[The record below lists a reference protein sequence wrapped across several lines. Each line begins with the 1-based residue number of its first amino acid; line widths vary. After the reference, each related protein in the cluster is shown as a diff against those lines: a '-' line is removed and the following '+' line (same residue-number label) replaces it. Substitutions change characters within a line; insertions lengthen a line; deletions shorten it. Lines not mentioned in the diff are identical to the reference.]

1 MFCIRHKYV
10 LIFGAIACLSAG
22 GAYAQSSDGGQQLPE
37 GRGKAEFERIC
48 SQCHAVTVA
57 TKLKMDED
65 GWTGVV
71 NDMVSRGAQGTDDE
85 FDRVVKYL
93 TAHFGPNNSG
103 GDAKQSTA
111 AKVNVNKASETDL
124 STTLGISSAD
134 AQAIVHYRQSS
145 GEFKDWHDLE
155 KVPNIDMKKLAAQKD
170 RIEFSKA
177 EK

>member
-1 MFCIRHKYV
+1 
-10 LIFGAIACLSAG
+10 
-22 GAYAQSSDGGQQLPE
+22 
-37 GRGKAEFERIC
+37 
-48 SQCHAVTVA
+48 
-57 TKLKMDED
+57 MDED
-65 GWTGVV
+65 GWTGIV

-93 TAHFGPNNSG
+93 TAHFGPSNSS
-103 GDAKQSTA
+103 GDAKQSSA

-124 STTLGISSAD
+124 STGLGISAAD

-170 RIEFSKA
+170 RIEF
-177 EK
+177 

>member
-1 MFCIRHKYV
+1 MFRTKHLYV
-10 LIFGAIACLSAG
+10 LVFSAIACLSTSDAR
-22 GAYAQSSDGGQQLPE
+22 AQDGGQPLPE
-37 GRGKAEFERIC
+37 GKGKAEFERIC

-57 TKLKMDED
+57 TKLRMNED

-85 FDRVVKYL
+85 FDRVVRYL
-93 TAHFGPNNSG
+93 TAHFGPDNPG
-103 GDAKQSTA
+103 GESKKSAPS
-111 AKVNVNKASETDL
+111 KVNVNKASEADL
-124 STTLGISSAD
+124 STTLGLSTAD
-134 AQAIVHYRQSS
+134 AQAIVHYRESS

-155 KVPNIDMKKLAAQKD
+155 KVPHIDMKKLAEQKD

>member
-1 MFCIRHKYV
+1 VGR
-10 LIFGAIACLSAG
+10 AR
-22 GAYAQSSDGGQQLPE
+22 AQSSDGGQPLPE

-48 SQCHAVTVA
+48 SQCHAVNVA

-93 TAHFGPNNSG
+93 TAHFGPNSSG
-103 GDAKQSTA
+103 GDAKQSTTA
-111 AKVNVNKASETDL
+111 
-124 STTLGISSAD
+124 GISSAD

-145 GEFKDWHDLE
+145 GDFKDWHDLE